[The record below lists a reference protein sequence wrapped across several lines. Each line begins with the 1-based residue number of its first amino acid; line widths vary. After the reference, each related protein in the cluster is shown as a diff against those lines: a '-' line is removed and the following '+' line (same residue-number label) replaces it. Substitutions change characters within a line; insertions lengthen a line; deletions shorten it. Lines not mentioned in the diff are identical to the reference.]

1 MATNYRAKVMAIVA
15 DNNMIVECACRK
27 CISIDFPPFKQ
38 DKINGYHYVSYT
50 DLLDAEM
57 PMAHTWEMVYG
68 DLYKGLVD
76 CPSDCHC
83 RNEEA
88 GA

>member
-1 MATNYRAKVMAIVA
+1 
-15 DNNMIVECACRK
+15 
-27 CISIDFPPFKQ
+27 
-38 DKINGYHYVSYT
+38 
-50 DLLDAEM
+50 
-57 PMAHTWEMVYG
+57 MAHTWEMVYG

>member
-1 MATNYRAKVMAIVA
+1 MSTNYRKKVMAIVA
-15 DNNMIVECACRK
+15 DNNLTLDCACRK
-27 CISIDFPPFKQ
+27 CISIDFPPYKQ
-38 DKINGYHYVSYT
+38 DGVNGYHSLYYP

-68 DLYKGLVD
+68 DLYKGIVD
-76 CPSDCHC
+76 CPADCDC
-83 RNEEA
+83 RNEV